1 MKIQIQA
8 IIFILAFSCFSSS
21 TTEKLGIDLELG
33 EGKVFQIRSLD
44 EEPVQFSILNHYNG
58 VKLPTKY
65 FDLIKETLKK
75 NNFKCSKKFA
85 YASNIGI
92 YEYLDC
98 PEESNIDF
106 SKIKMNLHFQN
117 STSFTITEKDLFEM
131 RGTNHHSKFKGVWNL
146 KYFTFGYS

>member
-8 IIFILAFSCFSSS
+8 IIFILAFFCFSST

-44 EEPVQFSILNHYNG
+44 EEPVQFSILNHYKGINIQ
-58 VKLPTKY
+58 TKY

-98 PEESNIDF
+98 PEESNVDF

-117 STSFTITEKDLFEM
+117 STSFTITEKDLFEL
-131 RGTNHHSKFKGVWNL
+131 RGTNHHSKIKGVWNL

>member
-44 EEPVQFSILNHYNG
+44 EEPVQFSILNHYKGINIQ
-58 VKLPTKY
+58 TKY

-131 RGTNHHSKFKGVWNL
+131 RGTNHHSKIKGVWNL

>member
-1 MKIQIQA
+1 M
-8 IIFILAFSCFSSS
+8 AFFCFSST

-44 EEPVQFSILNHYNG
+44 EEPVQFSILNHYKGINIQ
-58 VKLPTKY
+58 TKY

-98 PEESNIDF
+98 PEESNVDF

-117 STSFTITEKDLFEM
+117 STSFTITEKDLFEL
-131 RGTNHHSKFKGVWNL
+131 RGTNHHSKIKGVWNL